1 MKEKK
6 WDVFISHASEDKST
20 VARPLAEAL
29 KRAGVRVW
37 LDEHELKIGDSLS
50 EKIDNGLSESQFG
63 VVILSPAFLEKH
75 WPRKELSGLRAREED
90 GQKVILPVW
99 HNVDKSMITQFSPI
113 LADVLAVNTN
123 ESIGYVAQKI
133 IEVIFTPTSD
143 SPSAKN
149 PSVTRRLIEILESVP
164 EKADF
169 IDFLRSH
176 STYLLNYI
184 NWGGRLE
191 LKKYQLYGIEFDA
204 YATYANHGCAL
215 TLIRFTESWENPFD
229 TDDMIVRNPKIC
241 REVEHTISSIRSLQQ
256 RYKKDTETHARLR
269 DELGYRRSSV
279 TPVLLF
285 FIFAG
290 RRSSIDLS
298 RARHNAWSRLL
309 KKNSDIQIKSYDYII
324 DAFFK

>member
-50 EKIDNGLSESQFG
+50 EKIDNELCESQFG

-149 PSVTRRLIEILESVP
+149 PSVARRLIEILESVP

-169 IDFLRSH
+169 IDFLKITFNVSSELYQLGWEAGAEEISTLWNRIRCICYVRKPRMCINSH
-176 STYLLNYI
+176 SIYRVV
-184 NWGGRLE
+184 G
-191 LKKYQLYGIEFDA
+191 K
-204 YATYANHGCAL
+204 
-215 TLIRFTESWENPFD
+215 
-229 TDDMIVRNPKIC
+229 
-241 REVEHTISSIRSLQQ
+241 SI
-256 RYKKDTETHARLR
+256 
-269 DELGYRRSSV
+269 
-279 TPVLLF
+279 
-285 FIFAG
+285 
-290 RRSSIDLS
+290 
-298 RARHNAWSRLL
+298 
-309 KKNSDIQIKSYDYII
+309 
-324 DAFFK
+324 